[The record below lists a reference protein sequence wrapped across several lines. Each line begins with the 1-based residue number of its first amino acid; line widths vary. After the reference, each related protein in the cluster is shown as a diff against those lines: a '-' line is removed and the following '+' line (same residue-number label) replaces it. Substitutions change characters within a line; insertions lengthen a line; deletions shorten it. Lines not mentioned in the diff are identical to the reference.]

1 MKNIF
6 VFYSQTKQKK
16 IYDQLTV
23 VVACTVLF
31 AVCVLVVVSATL
43 KNTLSKTSYYSAL
56 IVPRLIS
63 NCTWI
68 SFKTWCF
75 VYIFSVFFF
84 WNNNVQ
90 PGSRLPTG
98 RKRNSR
104 WALTSFFFLFTL
116 GILRRITLCV
126 LLVSIKN
133 TVRKAKAETYNAL
146 SRPRFGQPI
155 LTYLYRL
162 SVINYWQNVTI

>member
-104 WALTSFFFLFTL
+104 WALTSFFFCLHLVYCAGSRYAFCWSRLKTQCAKPKPK
-116 GILRRITLCV
+116 RITH
-126 LLVSIKN
+126 
-133 TVRKAKAETYNAL
+133 
-146 SRPRFGQPI
+146 
-155 LTYLYRL
+155 YRGHDSGNL
-162 SVINYWQNVTI
+162 F